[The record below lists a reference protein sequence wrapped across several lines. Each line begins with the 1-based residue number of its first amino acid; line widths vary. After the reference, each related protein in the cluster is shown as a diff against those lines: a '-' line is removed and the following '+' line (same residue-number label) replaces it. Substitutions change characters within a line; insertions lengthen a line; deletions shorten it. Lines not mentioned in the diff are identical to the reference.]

1 MGGHHPNSQKVAFV
15 VVVVAVTF
23 AVVIVVVV
31 VVLDHVVV
39 DICRDRSCCR
49 CS

>member
-1 MGGHHPNSQKVAFV
+1 MGGHHPNSQKVAF